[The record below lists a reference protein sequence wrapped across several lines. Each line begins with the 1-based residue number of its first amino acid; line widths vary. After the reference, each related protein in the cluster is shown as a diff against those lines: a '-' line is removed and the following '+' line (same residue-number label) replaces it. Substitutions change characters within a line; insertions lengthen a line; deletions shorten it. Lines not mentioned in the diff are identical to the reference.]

1 MASDSKVITSLAI
14 FQLIEAGSLN
24 LTDKVQGILQLKTP
38 SGGNPTDSNFCNI
51 TVQHL
56 LEHTSGL
63 QADAFRNN
71 VAVKQAFDAAGHPV
85 SLPVTAAMTD
95 SYIASLSLLAAPGTS
110 HYYNNCGYYLLSR
123 VVAKK
128 RGMAMIDAYQ
138 KFLFDPLAIKRI
150 RLDTSLLA
158 STPSDEARY
167 QSPDLGVGPSVM
179 TPAQPLVPYMY
190 GTEELE
196 VLSGAGGLTGAVTDL
211 ARLIAMMIDPS
222 DTAAMKRSTVADML
236 KKGAAYQQFLATPA
250 GAALLAAGKALVNDG
265 APRAGYGFDG
275 VSNYGNGTFYAQK
288 GGDLTDLCNSVIEFN
303 DDWGFVMCW
312 ATPPTAGGTWYPDF
326 PDVMNITKTVSW
338 SATDLFPG
346 FNMPSLS

>member
-38 SGGNPTDSNFCNI
+38 SGGNPTDSNFGNI

-128 RGMAMIDAYQ
+128 RGIAMIDAYQ

-179 TPAQPLVPYMY
+179 TP
-190 GTEELE
+190 
-196 VLSGAGGLTGAVTDL
+196 
-211 ARLIAMMIDPS
+211 
-222 DTAAMKRSTVADML
+222 
-236 KKGAAYQQFLATPA
+236 PA
-250 GAALLAAGKALVNDG
+250 AAGSLYVWDRGTGSALWRGRFDWRSDG
-265 APRAGYGFDG
+265 SGEADCHDDRSERYGGDETLNRRGHVEERGCLSAVSHHTRRSGFAGRGLGARQRRRAPGRLWIRRCQQLWKRHVLRAERRRFDG
-275 VSNYGNGTFYAQK
+275 SLQQCDRVQRRLGIRDVLGDSSDCGRNLVSG
-288 GGDLTDLCNSVIEFN
+288 
-303 DDWGFVMCW
+303 
-312 ATPPTAGGTWYPDF
+312 
-326 PDVMNITKTVSW
+326 
-338 SATDLFPG
+338 FPG
-346 FNMPSLS
+346 RDEHS